1 MHIFSPRLSSTL
13 VAMLAIGVMSSSAV
27 QAQALPDNA
36 NMKIL
41 AARSFALLMNKDHF
55 NNILKSAGA
64 PLSPEEVMDQ
74 YNAKQNCGSI
84 EIANQVESKGVSND
98 ITVIIVGD
106 IFNVGNRCGVL

>member
-1 MHIFSPRLSSTL
+1 
-13 VAMLAIGVMSSSAV
+13 
-27 QAQALPDNA
+27 
-36 NMKIL
+36 
-41 AARSFALLMNKDHF
+41 
-55 NNILKSAGA
+55 
-64 PLSPEEVMDQ
+64 MDQ